1 MFHRT
6 LLSVLRILPLCAAFF
21 LVSGCSGDT
30 ERQRVVRIGIGFN
43 EQMPQHQAL
52 VVFKEHLE
60 SLAGD
65 RFRVEIFHSG
75 QLGDDRSMME
85 ALRMGNQ
92 EMTVPATAPMV
103 GFVREFQVLDLP
115 YLFPSFE
122 VMHDVLDG
130 PLGRELLDKLDGV
143 GLHGLVFLPEG
154 FRSLTNNRRPVR
166 RPEDLRGLRI
176 RTMENRLHMQAFREW
191 GANPTSMAF
200 SEIFSALEQGVVD
213 GQENPPA
220 VPWNSNFHE
229 VQRFFSDT
237 RHFAAP
243 YVMLVSGRFWN
254 RLSEEDRAHFQAAAR
269 AAYEAHRTIVATS
282 EVEVLNNLRRVMEF
296 VELSDDDRRVFFE
309 AARPVYDQARSNLGD
324 DFVNR
329 FLQAAGHR

>member
-1 MFHRT
+1 MFHR
-6 LLSVLRILPLCAAFF
+6 F
-21 LVSGCSGDT
+21 LVSALSLGTLVGALLVATGCSGDGD
-30 ERQRVVRIGIGFN
+30 RQRVVRIGIGFN
-43 EQMPQHQAL
+43 DQMPQYQAL
-52 VVFKEHLE
+52 VVFRDKLE
-60 SLAGD
+60 ELAGD

-92 EMTVPATAPMV
+92 EMTVPATAPIV

-115 YLFPSFE
+115 YLFPSFDE
-122 VMHDVLDG
+122 MHDVLDG

-154 FRSLTNNRRPVR
+154 FRSLTNNRRAVR
-166 RPEDLRGLRI
+166 RPEDMRGLRI

-243 YVMLVSGRFWN
+243 YVMMVSGRFWN
-254 RLSEEDRAHFQAAAR
+254 RLSDEDKGHFEAAAR
-269 AAYEAHRTIVATS
+269 AAYEAHREIVVAS
-282 EVEVLNNLRRVMEF
+282 EAEVLNNLRRVMEF
-296 VELSDDDRRVFFE
+296 VELSEEDRRAFFE
-309 AARPVYDQARSNLGD
+309 AARPVYDQARRNLGD
-324 DFVNR
+324 EFVDR
-329 FLQAAGHR
+329 FLHAAGHR

>member
-1 MFHRT
+1 M
-6 LLSVLRILPLCAAFF
+6 LLRLLLPFLAAALTAFLTACAPDE
-21 LVSGCSGDT
+21 G
-30 ERQRVVRIGIGFN
+30 QPRVVRIGIGFN
-43 EQMPQHQAL
+43 DQMPQYKAL
-52 VVFKEHLE
+52 EVFKEHLE
-60 SLAGD
+60 AAAGE
-65 RFRVEIFHSG
+65 RFRVELYHSG

-92 EMTVPATAPMV
+92 EMTCPATAPV
-103 GFVREFQVLDLP
+103 TGFVREFQVLDLP

-122 VMHDVLDG
+122 VMHEVLDG

-143 GLHGLVFLPEG
+143 GLRGLVFLPEG

-166 RPEDLRGLRI
+166 HPDDMRGLRI

-229 VQRFFSDT
+229 VQRYFSHT
-237 RHFAAP
+237 EHFAAP
-243 YVMLVSGRFWN
+243 YVLMVSGRFWN
-254 RLSEEDRAHFQAAAR
+254 RLSEEEKGHFEAAAR
-269 AAYEAHRTIVATS
+269 AAYEAHREIVEAG
-282 EVEVLNNLRRVMEF
+282 EREILDNLRRVMEF
-296 VELSDDDRRVFFE
+296 VDLDEADRRAFFE
-309 AARPVYDQARSNLGD
+309 AAAPVHEQARRNLGD

-329 FLQAAGHR
+329 FIEAAGHR